1 MHVFFRCI
9 ALLNLFCTIDCAC
22 FKQQSELIKVQL
34 NCNIAEEYTT
44 IHPVAQYPTLEL
56 KQENLNKSRRTQRCD
71 LTFAQLLKRLTLE
84 FLNLKHS
91 FENIKGFANLYNL
104 HPSQQKHGDIED
116 CASKKYFSITSI
128 DHFSQNRLI
137 GIWNFTR
144 CFIICN
150 ICFYSIVTL
159 LLHIY
164 SVLQMS

>member
-1 MHVFFRCI
+1 MS
-9 ALLNLFCTIDCAC
+9 LFT
-22 FKQQSELIKVQL
+22 V
-34 NCNIAEEYTT
+34 N
-44 IHPVAQYPTLEL
+44 
-56 KQENLNKSRRTQRCD
+56 NKSRRTQRCD

-164 SVLQMS
+164 SVLQMSWLHGANIQVNRIAHTIASWPVESDP